1 MNISIAFVVSSFL
14 AINFYLLF
22 SEKSV
27 ISKSAYVKTFERM
40 TVGDFRE
47 EMSKEA
53 LISPEETYTVY
64 AGSEDEVESWV
75 IAEGDTVYVGDELA
89 LLNTERVDSE
99 QELLLARHNSLLQ
112 QETDVRD
119 MLADLMAA
127 QSGAKST
134 NSSAV
139 DREENVTEVD
149 GETTIKLGLGIN
161 FEIDVTQEGS
171 YAQAIAA
178 VEQQLSDIN
187 QSIVVTAAE
196 LAQNPSRP
204 ALVSPVEGIVSNV
217 TRNGSKLAVDI
228 LSPEKI
234 AVTYAKDNEWQE
246 IEEGDSVILQGNGL
260 DEAKEGYVLSVSEIP
275 VKENE
280 VSEAYKTLD
289 ADKAT
294 NPLAYYEVQMVTE
307 NELQVVPYGNNI
319 NAVIV
324 TNEAKDAVSLKEQ
337 WLRRSEKESGR
348 AMIIDDSGKAVEVT
362 VTTPFISNTRAVV
375 TDGLTL
381 GQIVIPSSGLVL
393 DEEPTSVFLPMPS
406 YMPKKAEWRSYSW
419 NDYLEYILVK

>member
-139 DREENVTEVD
+139 DREENVTEID

-217 TRNGSKLAVDI
+217 TRSGSKLSVDI

-307 NELQVVPYGNNI
+307 NELQAVPYGNNI

-324 TNEAKDAVSLKEQ
+324 TNEAMDAVSLKEQ

-348 AMIIDDSGKAVEVT
+348 AMIIDDFGKAVEVT

-381 GQIVIPSSGLVL
+381 GQIVIPSTGLVL

-419 NDYLEYILVK
+419 KDYLEYILLK